1 MKKRRLIKGLFTT
14 LKKILYLDKW
24 DCPPPN
30 KDGKQKNYTDPLLEN
45 LVDDCCWK
53 GEWPNMYLRI
63 KNYFWTIG

>member
-53 GEWPNMYLRI
+53 GE
-63 KNYFWTIG
+63 